1 VSRVPGRQRGLLD
14 RTIKFGVVGDP
25 PSLPN
30 FTNPTTCFPVGFI
43 LCGAGSVSVGCIAM
57 GHEAKKYLGYAREC
71 ARQAGQAHTEER
83 RGKLIELAR
92 VWMAAALNEEAAK
105 RKRPSPSGLPRIAS

>member
-1 VSRVPGRQRGLLD
+1 M
-14 RTIKFGVVGDP
+14 I
-25 PSLPN
+25 
-30 FTNPTTCFPVGFI
+30 
-43 LCGAGSVSVGCIAM
+43 M

-71 ARQAGQAHTEER
+71 VRQAEQALTQER

-105 RKRPSPSGLPRIAS
+105 RKRLSPGGLSPIES